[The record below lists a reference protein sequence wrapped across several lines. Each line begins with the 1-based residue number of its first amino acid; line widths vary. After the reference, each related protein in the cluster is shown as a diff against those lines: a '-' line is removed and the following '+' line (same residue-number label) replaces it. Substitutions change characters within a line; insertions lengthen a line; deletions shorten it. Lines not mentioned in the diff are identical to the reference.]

1 MTERGRRNLSAERRT
16 EILEA
21 FKRCILVDG
30 LDRSSMRLVAAEA
43 GVSQP
48 LLAHHFGSRA
58 GLVEA
63 LVRHV
68 VDEADEALA
77 LALERLSHEGGAEVL
92 LEYLFGGPY
101 SKASERDD
109 GLFFE
114 FVTAAT
120 RDKVIRAQLGK
131 AYARYQRILA
141 SHLRKTFPEATATEC
156 RRVAYGLMGLAEMN
170 EHLRAVELPGR
181 RARDAL
187 ESGRVLIS
195 SLPG

>member
-1 MTERGRRNLSAERRT
+1 MTERGRRNLSVERKT
-16 EILEA
+16 EILDA
-21 FKRCILVDG
+21 FKRCIIAHG

-58 GLVEA
+58 GLIEA

-68 VDEADEALA
+68 VDQYDEALA
-77 LALERLSHEGGAEVL
+77 LALERLSQEGGAKVL

-101 SKASERDD
+101 SEANDRDD
-109 GLFFE
+109 GLFSE
-114 FVTAAT
+114 LVTAAT
-120 RDKVIRAQLGK
+120 RDKVMRTQIGK

-141 SHLRKTFPEATATEC
+141 SHLRKTYPEASATEC
-156 RRVAYGLMGLAEMN
+156 RRVAYGLMCLAESN
-170 EHLRAVELPGR
+170 EHLRAIDLPGR
-181 RARDAL
+181 RPRDAL
-187 ESGRVLIS
+187 ESGRALMD